1 MGLNSSWQLAREA
14 HCTYLFASITAL
26 GSVRECQF
34 VRQTDNNG
42 ATGWVPTATAG
53 ALAGSTGVAGVGGTA
68 REVVPEPT
76 CARKTCTGAVGPPV
90 TPVDGIVVGAV
101 VLGAGAGVGTGG
113 PWGPASEDRTVVALE
128 NRTGVGRGARGGG
141 TSSDSRMR
149 EFSPSEDDS
158 VAKRR
163 ATTLDGGGGVLEPEP
178 RVPFLGGM
186 L

>member
-141 TSSDSRMR
+141 DVLRLTH
-149 EFSPSEDDS
+149 E
-158 VAKRR
+158 
-163 ATTLDGGGGVLEPEP
+163 GVLAV
-178 RVPFLGGM
+178 RG
-186 L
+186 